1 MSLFRFW
8 FCSLLSLAWPGAQ
21 PCGARRAERL
31 GRSGG
36 PGQRRSRRDGCQLRG
51 PLLHLA
57 PDSLSPRML
66 RWRYPLRLGP
76 RRTRPGGPL
85 RSLLENRLGRCGDLL
100 PTQRAPSILDLDTT
114 VPPLAH
120 QHLAPRRR
128 IATLRLELEKAVL
141 VSHHPVLADRA
152 FALQPENLVQFR
164 GPRRTSVI
172 ILQLRRRSPKP
183 LVVFRQIVPLQIY
196 VGLFVTADLLAPQL
210 FHQPVLMGAV
220 DPLHAPLGLRRT
232 GRDQLDPQ
240 LRAHAP
246 KLRDRLFSA
255 PSLLRRGGPLIQ
267 VLPIHVQRQRHAVAL
282 DPGAQPIRYRPDGL
296 LLAQL
301 RPGRVGGVIDHIDQA
316 ALGTALLQPG
326 VKDAIHLHHLA
337 KVFLAL
343 PPTTVYPPLPL
354 AAPQP
359 LRQHPAPQ
367 RFGIHPQSI
376 LRGQVLRRQ
385 RRTETLAHPTAVLFP
400 HQMQH
405 LPPKLRVVSTMRGP
419 SCAAVLQT
427 RSPLFPIPLPPPL
440 RLPLPQPHQP
450 PRNHHPQLLAAHSG
464 PHLDSP
470 QPPLAHL
477 CPPQSGL
484 LSEVVLRGHFY
495 RGQKGTLSSRYNSAL
510 MRTLHPAPCPRVS

>member
-1 MSLFRFW
+1 MSPFLPHYKCPLFRFW

-36 PGQRRSRRDGCQLRG
+36 PGQRRSRRDGRQLRG

-128 IATLRLELEKAVL
+128 IATLRLVLEKAVL
-141 VSHHPVLADRA
+141 VAHHPVLADRA

-172 ILQLRRRSPKP
+172 ILPLRCRSRESP
-183 LVVFRQIVPLQIY
+183 VVFRQIVPLQIH
-196 VGLFVTADLLAPQL
+196 VGMCVAADLLPPQL
-210 FHQPVLMGAV
+210 LHQPVLMGAV
-220 DPLHAPLGLRRT
+220 SALHSPFGLRRT
-232 GRDQLDPQ
+232 GGDHLDPQ
-240 LRAHAP
+240 PRAHAP

-255 PSLLRRGGPLIQ
+255 QLLLRRGRPLVQ
-267 VLPIHVQRQRHAVAL
+267 VLPVYVQRQRHAVAFN
-282 DPGAQPIRYRPDGL
+282 PGAQAVGRCPDRL

-316 ALGTALLQPG
+316 ALGTALFQPA
-326 VKDAIHLHHLA
+326 VKAAVHLYQLP
-337 KVFLAL
+337 KVFLARAPL
-343 PPTTVYPPLPL
+343 PVSPPLPL
-354 AAPQP
+354 AAPQT

-367 RFGIHPQSI
+367 RFRIRLQ
-376 LRGQVLRRQ
+376 
-385 RRTETLAHPTAVLFP
+385 AVLG
-400 HQMQH
+400 
-405 LPPKLRVVSTMRGP
+405 S
-419 SCAAVLQT
+419 
-427 RSPLFPIPLPPPL
+427 
-440 RLPLPQPHQP
+440 
-450 PRNHHPQLLAAHSG
+450 
-464 PHLDSP
+464 
-470 QPPLAHL
+470 
-477 CPPQSGL
+477 
-484 LSEVVLRGHFY
+484 
-495 RGQKGTLSSRYNSAL
+495 
-510 MRTLHPAPCPRVS
+510 